1 MPAANKQMYQAG
13 SSRTQY
19 PRKQPHHTGNMHNP
33 PPEKV
38 RRVEQW
44 PQQQQQQQQ
53 QQHQQ
58 QAPVRHQQQHQQ
70 AKNGEQKLVSQD
82 GMPLNLEILDQNG
95 QVTLPNGQK
104 VVLVSVLE
112 DGSFM
117 QIKGS
122 KYGEKVIY
130 KLYNI

>member
-44 PQQQQQQQQ
+44 PQQQQH
-53 QQHQQ
+53 HQQ
-58 QAPVRHQQQHQQ
+58 QAPARHQQQQHQQ
-70 AKNGEQKLVSQD
+70 AKNGEQKLVSPD